1 MCGGVG
7 WSDLP
12 ELLMCGGVGWSDLPE
27 LLMCGGVGWSDLMVG
42 RMIIYNR

>member
-1 MCGGVG
+1 
-7 WSDLP
+7 
-12 ELLMCGGVGWSDLPE
+12 MCGGVGWSDLPE

>member
-42 RMIIYNR
+42 RMIIHNR